1 MVRSWSARACD
12 SCVYSRVM
20 TMRVSGLLGYGMRD
34 GIVCEVVILV
44 LKKVVVGRY
53 GVKMLLSG
61 LVFAES
67 YGWGL
72 VLAELSMRLRCW
84 DRIAACLL
92 MTSVSLLSC

>member
-1 MVRSWSARACD
+1 
-12 SCVYSRVM
+12 M

-44 LKKVVVGRY
+44 LKKVVVGRS

-67 YGWGL
+67 
-72 VLAELSMRLRCW
+72 
-84 DRIAACLL
+84 
-92 MTSVSLLSC
+92 